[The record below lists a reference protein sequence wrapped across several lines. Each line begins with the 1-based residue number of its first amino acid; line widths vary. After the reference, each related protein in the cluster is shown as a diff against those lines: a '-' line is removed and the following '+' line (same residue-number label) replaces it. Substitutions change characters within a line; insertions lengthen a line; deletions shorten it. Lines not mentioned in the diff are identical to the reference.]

1 MTYVVYALPS
11 LPVARHRSWLP
22 PSLTVSPAPGAA
34 QALQLSGSQQAVMKK
49 HTLSKQVNAFPGR
62 LMHLCQA
69 EDAFPYRHLEEGGEK
84 GKGTQ

>member
-1 MTYVVYALPS
+1 
-11 LPVARHRSWLP
+11 
-22 PSLTVSPAPGAA
+22 
-34 QALQLSGSQQAVMKK
+34 MKK